1 MLKLVGIHGKLG
13 SGKST
18 VARMIAAHAQQK
30 KIPAKIHAFAV
41 PLKEL
46 CAEVYDYP
54 HELNYADGGK
64 AVRPAWASFPHEQKI
79 FYPAISAT
87 MFQRS
92 MPSGY
97 SDFVQHM
104 DQKLVDLNAHIA
116 QKFDVIHNVKRE
128 PITVGRILQ
137 TVGQAFRDV
146 MGEDHWVDLFLG
158 EMYDSSRSKRVVIVE
173 DVRYQNE
180 ARALMARGAKLIN
193 VTRSGMGGDSRDAL
207 HPSEIGLDRFEGWA
221 YTIVNNGDERALEEM
236 VRAIT
241 DQLF

>member
-1 MLKLVGIHGKLG
+1 MLKLVGIHGKMG

-18 VARMIAAHAQQK
+18 VARLIAAHAQQK
-30 KIPAKIHAFAV
+30 KIPAKIHAFAA

-46 CAEVYDYP
+46 CSEVYDYP
-54 HELNYADGGK
+54 FELNYADGGK
-64 AVRPAWASFPHEQKI
+64 AVRPAWACFPHEQKI
-79 FYPAISAT
+79 FYPMISAA
-87 MFQRS
+87 MFARS

-97 SDFVQHM
+97 SDFVQHLE
-104 DQKLVDLNAHIA
+104 QKLVDINAHIA
-116 QKFDVIHNVKRE
+116 TQFNAIHNGKRE

-158 EMYDSSRSKRVVIVE
+158 EMYDSSRTRRVVIVE

-193 VTRSGMGGDSRDAL
+193 VVRPGMPGDSRDAL
-207 HPSEIGLDRFEGWA
+207 HPSEVGLDRFEGWS
-221 YTIVNNGDERALEEM
+221 YTIVNGGDERALEEM